1 MVFIADRLSKG
12 LVVAGIAPGHE
23 KQVLPHVWLTNTH
36 NSGAAFGIAP
46 AGAGFF
52 LLASAAVAVAL
63 VVYVLRNPLSLY
75 ISTVLG
81 LVLGGTLGNGY
92 DRLFHG
98 SVTDFIALHFW
109 PIFNLADSA
118 ISIGVTALMVGY
130 LIRPKPPA

>member
-1 MVFIADRLSKG
+1 MVFIADRVSKG

-23 KQVLPHVWLTNTH
+23 YPVLPHVWLTNTQ
-36 NSGAAFGIAP
+36 NSGAAFGILP

-52 LLASAAVAVAL
+52 LVASAAVAIAL
-63 VVYVLRNPLSLY
+63 VYYVLRNRPSIYLSA
-75 ISTVLG
+75 VLG

-109 PIFNLADSA
+109 PIFNVADSA
-118 ISIGVTALMVGY
+118 ISVGEVALLAWY
-130 LIRPKPPA
+130 LLRPRSSA